1 MREQQGNAAPARARL
16 LHRLHRDGPKLA
28 VQARRNLAGFPVEI
42 EVSPFETWEG
52 ERESFDLVFAATAWH
67 WIDPAVHN
75 AKAHRLLRPGG
86 HLAFWSARH
95 AFPPGFDPKPQPF
108 GVSFTGMACSE
119 PTLLKLAYAFEEA
132 TKKRTPPPGLR

>member
-28 VQARRNLAGFPVEI
+28 VQARRNLAGPPVEI

-95 AFPPGFDPKPQPF
+95 AFPPGFDSFFTDIQEVYESIGEGRSFVKPVVGSSP
-108 GVSFTGMACSE
+108 S
-119 PTLLKLAYAFEEA
+119 
-132 TKKRTPPPGLR
+132 